1 MAGATRGVEDAHLA
15 ETLTVFER
23 GAEDVGLDARQ
34 DGRSLPFENARDGV
48 GGLAAAR
55 RTDDA
60 HRGTVTDSPLP
71 VGEPAPVGRVAPILG
86 GDEPTV
92 DASEDHP
99 SGRRYRDACAAR
111 YRDGVRR
118 TREHRTPTRTSSRR
132 RRRSCWPSTT
142 ARSGARARAEAATH
156 VEDRRGVGGGAR
168 WRSARRRSRPVVR
181 RREAGRQAARRA
193 TP

>member
-99 SGRRYRDACAAR
+99 SGRRSRHDQRAEVAR
-111 YRDGVRR
+111 TGEARAGVDTETLAPRG
-118 TREHRTPTRTSSRR
+118 TGTGSGEHANTERR
-132 RRRSCWPSTT
+132 R
-142 ARSGARARAEAATH
+142 ARHHG
-156 VEDRRGVGGGAR
+156 
-168 WRSARRRSRPVVR
+168 
-181 RREAGRQAARRA
+181 
-193 TP
+193 